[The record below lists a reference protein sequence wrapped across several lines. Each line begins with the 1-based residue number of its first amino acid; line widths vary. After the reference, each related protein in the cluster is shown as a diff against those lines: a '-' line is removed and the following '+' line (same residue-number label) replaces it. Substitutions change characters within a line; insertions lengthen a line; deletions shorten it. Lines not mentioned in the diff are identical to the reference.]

1 MSDPG
6 NRAQRLRLASVNDD
20 TDDKL
25 QSADLEL
32 VPGSEDALADEFA
45 TLYRHLFRFTPG
57 MGWMRCT
64 DSKWIRDDG
73 LTHLDCARQ
82 VARIAAAE
90 ESNAKQRRAL
100 CSARTIAAI
109 ATIARTDPHL
119 ALDVGQWDRLPHELN
134 TPGGI
139 VDLRSG
145 EIKRH
150 DLTSYFTL
158 CTRVAP
164 DFEADCPTWRRF
176 LREVF
181 CDDGELVEF
190 IHRLVGYCFTGERR
204 EQRIYFLQGSGANGK
219 STLLDFIGALAGDY
233 MLKLPATVLMTS
245 PVQAHP
251 TELAQLRGKRL
262 ALSSELDEG
271 QHWAEA
277 RIKELTGDETLT
289 ARFMRG
295 DFFTF
300 RQQQKHL
307 IAGNYRPRL
316 RGGDAALARRFVL
329 IPFRATFTGA
339 KRDPRL
345 LEKLHAEA
353 PAVLAWIIRGAVRW
367 YAEGMAIPASV
378 AAASAEYLSEN
389 DDLAAWLDERC
400 VRQPSAQGK
409 SSDLYADFS
418 TWTKARGQHVP
429 AMRTW
434 AERLSVVPGIHKV
447 KSHGVMVYRGVGL
460 LAPGMFDD

>member
-1 MSDPG
+1 MTEPRNG
-6 NRAQRLRLASVNDD
+6 AGRLRLASQRED
-20 TDDKL
+20 TGE
-25 QSADLEL
+25 SIADSEPEL

-45 TLYRHLFRFTPG
+45 TLYGHLFRYTPG

-64 DSKWIRDDG
+64 SSKWVRDDA

-82 VARIAAAE
+82 IARLAAND

-100 CSARTIAAI
+100 CSARTIAAV
-109 ATIARTDPHL
+109 ATIARSDPSL
-119 ALDVGQWDRLPHELN
+119 ALEAGQWDAMAHELN
-134 TPGGI
+134 TPGGV
-139 VDLRSG
+139 VDLRTGAVRPHHSG
-145 EIKRH
+145 G
-150 DLTSYFTL
+150 YFTL
-158 CTRVAP
+158 CTRVTP

-181 CDDGELVEF
+181 CDDDELVEF
-190 IHRLVGYCFTGERR
+190 VHRLVGYCFTGERR

-329 IPFRATFTGA
+329 VPFRATFTGA
-339 KRDPRL
+339 KRDAQL

-353 PAVLAWIIRGAVRW
+353 PAVMAWIVRGAVRW
-367 YAEGMAIPASV
+367 YADGMSIPATV

-400 VRQPSAQGK
+400 VRQPGAQGK
-409 SSDLYADFS
+409 ASDLYADFS

-434 AERLSVVPGIHKV
+434 AERLSVVQGVSKV
-447 KSHGVMVYRGVGL
+447 KSHGAMVYRGIGL
-460 LAPGMFDD
+460 VAPGIFDD